1 MGLKVLA
8 GKLKEMRVYL
18 EKVIEG
24 KFRYNQ

>member
-18 EKVIEG
+18 EKVGEG
-24 KFRYNQ
+24 KFRYN